1 MTDLFSLPLSGRVL
15 VEASAG
21 TGKTYSLEIL
31 FIRLV
36 ALEGIPVERILT
48 VTFTDAATQELRSRL
63 TQRLTHCLRPP
74 DTCTDDTVMRHL
86 KEAEVRGIP
95 VRARLAAAR
104 LAMDQAPICT
114 IHGFC
119 QRLINRFG
127 PGAGPSVLTDDATP
141 IIHHAAMELWR
152 QELSTLPGLAGQYL
166 RQTLRVEDLEA
177 LLKTPALVQDPI
189 IRPAPAP
196 ADTHELFR
204 TQDAFQDALQTVQ
217 AHWDAIEKTV
227 AWCETH
233 RQTVFLG
240 NRIRQATLANALDAW
255 RRFLATPWK
264 KPTSQDQD
272 ALSKLTPEHLGKCLK
287 AGADPNFSSLARLAE
302 AWSAAQDFYH
312 AADLWRTQTLARAAS
327 TAMARIDAASEELGM
342 HSFDALIR
350 QAAALVDDPEICRQA
365 QKAWRVAIVD
375 EFQDTDALQE
385 HILARLF
392 DHAGHCRITVGDPK
406 QAIYAFRGADI
417 HVYFDAAA
425 RCEHRATL
433 DTNYRA
439 APALVAAV
447 NAIFSRH
454 ANAFVL
460 PQMAFSP
467 VQPRPAPWPRMED
480 PDCSAACV
488 LWRVP
493 APDKPLA
500 QNAAIPLLAQAVA
513 AEIHR
518 LLVRDVRLDG
528 APIHPGHIAVLV
540 DTRAQMLPVARALEA
555 ARIPCIL
562 EEDASVLDSAE
573 AEGVLALLDAMREPR
588 RRARVAT
595 ALATDLLGFD
605 ATAIR
610 QLHDHPEK
618 LEIWQE
624 RFADA
629 MDVWRRQGV
638 VAALEMLFTR
648 ANTRARLLEF
658 PQGLRAVTN
667 LDHVLELLQFHES
680 RGATP
685 AALCRF
691 VASPGTAPN
700 SATKLRPIGAEEA
713 VRILTVHK
721 SKGLEFPVVF
731 CPYLFRPTETGS
743 PPLFYHDDRGLIMDL
758 AGGAEAQTLAQK
770 EALAEGVR
778 LAYVALTRASHRLY
792 FAWGRINRADTSGL
806 AWVLHG
812 SRNTVRWKDLED
824 TDLDADL
831 APLAEVVSVQ
841 PLPSALP
848 RPWDPPQPAWEL
860 HIAPWTRSLDSPP
873 AIQSFTGLMR
883 GLVPTRPGWDDEPPE
898 APAAPPE
905 APQEPWDIA
914 RFPRGPVAG
923 SCIHAIWEDV
933 SQAATTD
940 TPVEEAVRRGLET
953 YGLDLR
959 WTETLTQMVDHVLDA
974 DLGGFCL
981 REHQGWVAEM
991 EFLLPTAGLSHQELA
1006 LLTQS
1011 LSGRASRCV
1020 RDMGPGW
1027 ITGFVDAVL
1036 EIRGRYYVV
1045 DWKTHLLGETPS
1057 AYTPD
1062 AMAKVMKEHGYDLQ
1076 AALYLAALDRLLAAR
1091 MPGRDPL
1098 ELLGGAFFLFV
1109 RGVHPHY
1116 PGHGIVHIP
1125 AHPPTIHTMRSR
1137 LCSLPRN

>member
-21 TGKTYSLEIL
+21 TGKTYALEVL

-63 TQRLTHCLRPP
+63 TQRLTHCLHQH
-74 DTCTDDTVMRHL
+74 TASSDDVVSRRL
-86 KEAEVRGIP
+86 QEAEARGIP
-95 VRARLAAAR
+95 VAARLAAAR

-119 QRLINRFG
+119 QRLISRFG
-127 PGAGPSVLTDDATP
+127 LSAGASVLTDDATP

-152 QELSTLPGLAGQYL
+152 QELCTLPGLAGQYL

-177 LLKTPALVQDPI
+177 LLRTPALVQNPVI
-189 IRPAPAP
+189 HPAAAP

-204 TQDAFQDALQTVQ
+204 TQDAFQDALQAVQ
-217 AHWDAIEKTV
+217 THWDAIEETV

-255 RRFLATPWK
+255 RKFLATPWK
-264 KPTSQDQD
+264 KPASQDQD
-272 ALSKLTPEHLGKCLK
+272 ALAKLLPEHLGKCLK
-287 AGADPNFSSLARLAE
+287 AGADPNFSPLVHLAA
-302 AWSAAQDFYH
+302 AWSAAQDFYR

-342 HSFDALIR
+342 HGFDALIR
-350 QAAALVDDPEICRQA
+350 QAAALVNDPEICRQA
-365 QKAWRVAIVD
+365 QETWRVAIVD

-385 HILARLF
+385 HILARIF

-417 HVYFDAAA
+417 HVYFAAA
-425 RCEHRATL
+425 DRCEHRATL

-467 VQPRPAPWPRMED
+467 VQPRPAPWPSIED

-493 APDKPLA
+493 APDTPLP
-500 QNAAIPLLAQAVA
+500 QGTVIPLLAQAVA
-513 AEIHR
+513 AEISR
-518 LLVRDVRLDG
+518 LLARGVRLDG

-540 DTRAQMLPVARALEA
+540 DTRAQMLPIARALEA

-573 AEGVLALLDAMREPR
+573 AQGVLALLFAMREPR
-588 RRARVAT
+588 CRARVAT
-595 ALATDLLGFD
+595 ALATDFMGFD
-605 ATAIR
+605 ASAIR
-610 QLHDHPEK
+610 ELHDHPEE

-624 RFADA
+624 RFAEA
-629 MDVWRRQGV
+629 MEVWRRQGV
-638 VAALEMLFTR
+638 VAALEWLFTQVH
-648 ANTRARLLEF
+648 TRERLLRL

-667 LDHVLELLQFHES
+667 LDHLLELLQLHES

-685 AALCRF
+685 AALCRL
-691 VASPGTAPN
+691 VASPDTASN
-700 SATKLRPIGAEEA
+700 NTTKLRPIGAQEA

-721 SKGLEFPVVF
+721 SKGLEFMIVF
-731 CPYLFRPTETGS
+731 CPYLFRATDAGS
-743 PPLFYHDDRGLIMDL
+743 PPLFYHDQRGLVMDL
-758 AGGAEAQTLAQK
+758 EGGADAQTRARE

-792 FAWGRINRADTSGL
+792 FAWGRINQADTSGL
-806 AWVLHG
+806 AWVLHRIRG
-812 SRNTVRWKDLED
+812 GRWKGFRDAD
-824 TDLDADL
+824 VDADL
-831 APLAEVVSVQ
+831 ASLAHTISIQVLPTTQ
-841 PLPSALP
+841 PQ
-848 RPWDPPQPAWEL
+848 PWTPPQPAWEL
-860 HIAPWTRSLDSPP
+860 RITPWTRALPPPP
-873 AIQSFTGLMR
+873 AIHSFTGLMR
-883 GLVPTRPGWDDEPPE
+883 GLSQTRPGWDDEPPK
-898 APAAPPE
+898 AAAARPE
-905 APQEPWDIA
+905 TPREIWDIA
-914 RFPRGPVAG
+914 QFPRGPVAG
-923 SCIHAIWEDV
+923 SCVHAIWENI
-933 SQAATTD
+933 AANM
-940 TPVEEAVRRGLET
+940 PVEDAVRRGLET

-959 WTETLTQMVDHVLDA
+959 WTDALTQMVEHVLHA
-974 DLGGFCL
+974 DLGGLCL

-991 EFLLPTAGLSHQELA
+991 EFLLPTQGLSRMELA
-1006 LLTQS
+1006 AMTRS
-1011 LSGRASRCV
+1011 FNGRTPPFA
-1020 RDMGPGW
+1020 RDVGSGW

-1036 EIRGRYYVV
+1036 EIHGRYYVV
-1045 DWKTHLLGETPS
+1045 DWKTHLLGETPE
-1057 AYTPD
+1057 AYTPA
-1062 AMAKVMKEHGYDLQ
+1062 AMAKIMEEHGYDLQ

-1091 MPGRDPL
+1091 MPGCDPL

-1109 RGVHPHY
+1109 RGIHPRY

-1125 AHPPTIHTMRSR
+1125 AHPPTIHAMRSR
-1137 LCSLPRN
+1137 LCSLPQS